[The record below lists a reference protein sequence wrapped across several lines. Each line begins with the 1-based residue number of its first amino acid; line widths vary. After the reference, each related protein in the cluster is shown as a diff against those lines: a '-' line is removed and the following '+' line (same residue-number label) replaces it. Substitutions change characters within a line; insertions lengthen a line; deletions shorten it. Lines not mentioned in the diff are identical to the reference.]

1 MKKKIVVL
9 AMAIVVGMSG
19 AAMAAGTNTVAV
31 SGTVLGTCS
40 ITGGTAALGLIDPA
54 GVGPVSAVV
63 TLPQVT
69 CSNGTPYTITDD
81 DGANESGPNANR
93 MSDGAGN
100 VMAYSFTY
108 TGAGTGTGL
117 AVNMDVAAS
126 VAQLDY
132 AGKPAGIYNDTVT
145 LTVTP

>member
-19 AAMAAGTNTVAV
+19 AAMALGTNTVAV

-54 GVGPVSAVV
+54 GVGPVNAVV
-63 TLPQVT
+63 TQPQVT

-81 DGANESGPNANR
+81 DGTNETGLNANR
-93 MSDGAGN
+93 MTDGTN
-100 VMAYSFTY
+100 FIAYAFNY
-108 TGAGTGTGL
+108 TAAGTGTGG
-117 AVNMDVAAS
+117 AVPMNITAS
-126 VAQLDY
+126 VAQPDY
-132 AGKPAGIYNDTVT
+132 NGKPAGIYNDTVT

>member
-19 AAMAAGTNTVAV
+19 AAMAAGSNTVAV

-63 TLPQVT
+63 TQPQVT

-81 DGANESGPNANR
+81 DGTSETGLNANR
-93 MSDGAGN
+93 MTDGTN
-100 VMAYSFTY
+100 FIAYSFTY

-132 AGKPAGIYNDTVT
+132 AGKPAGVYNDTVT